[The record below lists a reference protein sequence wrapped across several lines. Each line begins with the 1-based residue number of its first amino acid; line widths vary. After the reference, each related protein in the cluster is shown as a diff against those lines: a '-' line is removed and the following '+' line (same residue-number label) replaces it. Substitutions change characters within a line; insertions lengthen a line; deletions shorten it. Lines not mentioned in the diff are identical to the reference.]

1 MSKVDL
7 TELRKGGAD
16 SKDIAVVRTGS
27 PEDELFR
34 SMGYK
39 PVAEK
44 GKSPS
49 KPAPKRAKRKTTAKK
64 RVSKKST

>member
-7 TELRKGGAD
+7 TKLRKGGAD
-16 SKDIAVVRTGS
+16 SDEIAIVRTGS
-27 PEDELFR
+27 PEEELFR
-34 SMGYK
+34 GMGYK
-39 PVAEK
+39 PVAG
-44 GKSPS
+44 GKSSS